1 MGEASLFSPTVTAAE
16 RDGILIVTID
26 NPPVNATSANVR
38 AGLDLA
44 LDHAEASAS
53 IIGLVITGA
62 GRTFIGGADIK
73 EFGRPPVDPTLPAV
87 IARIEAFGKPV
98 VAAINGAALGG
109 GLEVA
114 LACHYRIGSQT
125 ALVGLPEVKLG
136 LVPGAGGTQRLP
148 RLIGIPAALD
158 LIVAGRS
165 VKAQQAKSLGIL
177 DEVAADNLVAVA
189 ADAAKALCG
198 TSFRRTA
205 NLPVSAATR
214 SEVETATAKLLAK
227 TRGQRALQRPPASS
241 HHPIVPLPMDWLM
254 SGRRSSPSAIAG
266 KLRRSGTSSLRS
278 GRPRRSR
285 GLMAS
290 QQGRCQRSGSAASA

>member
-198 TSFRRTA
+198 TSFAGRQTCLSRQPHGPKSRLRPRNSWPRR
-205 NLPVSAATR
+205 VDSGR
-214 SEVETATAKLLAK
+214 
-227 TRGQRALQRPPASS
+227 LQSRPP
-241 HHPIVPLPMDWLM
+241 
-254 SGRRSSPSAIAG
+254 RRII
-266 KLRRSGTSSLRS
+266 RSCLCRWTG
-278 GRPRRSR
+278 
-285 GLMAS
+285 
-290 QQGRCQRSGSAASA
+290 